1 MCLRYRGLMNTIKS
15 LRIGF
20 PFLLLFPPAL
30 TALLIWCDVAGPFAL
45 TIATVTLIVGA
56 TAIERWRPFR
66 AAWNTVDG
74 PELGTDLAYIALA
87 SVPDRL
93 TRLAVEAAG
102 VALLGAA
109 VAEGPLS
116 SLLSPAAWAVGLS
129 AFVVSDAAK
138 YAIHRA
144 SHKFPWLWRFH
155 FAHHQP
161 SRLTALNALRLHPVN
176 MVYNSAID
184 TFVAIAFGVSPE
196 IAAVFATLRASV
208 AVVTHANI
216 DVEAQCQW
224 LFNAPSY
231 HRLHHAIDIKTA
243 NHNYASTLLV
253 WDRLFGTLLRGKAP
267 DVIGIATPYRQAQ
280 SYRGQLLQAVCTH
293 RLDTTCVLA
302 RWPWLTR

>member
-1 MCLRYRGLMNTIKS
+1 MSSAKS
-15 LRIGF
+15 LRLGF
-20 PFLLLFPPAL
+20 PVLLLSPPAL
-30 TALLIWCDVAGPFAL
+30 TTLLIWCGVAGPLAL
-45 TIATVTLIVGA
+45 TIATVSLIAAA

-66 AAWNTVDG
+66 AAWNTVEG

-93 TRLAVEAAG
+93 TRVAVEVAG
-102 VALLGAA
+102 VVLLGAA

-116 SLLSPAAWAVGLS
+116 SLLSATAWAVGLS
-129 AFVVSDAAK
+129 AFVVADAAK

-144 SHKFPWLWRFH
+144 SHNLPWLWRFH

-184 TFVAIAFGVSPE
+184 TFVALAFGVSPE
-196 IAAVFATLRASV
+196 IAAVFATLRATV
-208 AVVTHANI
+208 AVLTHANI
-216 DVEAQCQW
+216 DLDAQRQW

-231 HRLHHAIDIKTA
+231 HRLHHAIDIRTA

-253 WDRLFGTLLRGKAP
+253 WDRVFGTLLRGKAP
-267 DVIGIATPYRQAQ
+267 DVIGVATSYRQAR
-280 SYRGQLLQAVCTH
+280 SYRGQLLQAVCTD